1 MSSNSSTGAA
11 IDLSQFDSEYRRQT
25 ARQDSTPD
33 SIPDGPYD
41 VRVESVELTKS
52 KTSGQ
57 PMLKWALRILGPA
70 HQNRM
75 LWKNRV
81 INQNTIKWVKAELDI
96 CGLEAEPFSDL
107 PKLLPA
113 LLGIELQVMKRTN
126 NGYEDI
132 YFNRLVKDQVD
143 DDDLPF

>member
-1 MSSNSSTGAA
+1 MRSSTGAA

-25 ARQDSTPD
+25 VRAESTPE

-57 PMLKWALRILGPA
+57 PMLKWMLRIQGPV
-70 HQNRM
+70 HQGRV

-81 INQNTIKWVKAELDI
+81 ISQASLKWVNAELSI

-113 LLGIELQVMKRTN
+113 LLGIELQVVKRTN
-126 NGYEDI
+126 NGFEDI
-132 YFNRLVKDQVD
+132 YFNRRVKDQVD
-143 DDDLPF
+143 DDGLPF